1 MKTRVLGLLLYGLAL
16 LHSAVRVFRRARTRF
31 GRVPGTFMAN
41 DRHYLCWFH
50 NNMVYIIGDIYAG
63 FPQIRVFSE
72 FLQILQCHCLY
83 DKDGEY
89 VDSHRFTLVSVAR
102 DWLLD
107 KAIFTI
113 LDDVPLD
120 AESKEIVR
128 KLYQTFV
135 INVGRLDNE
144 C

>member
-16 LHSAVRVFRRARTRF
+16 LHSAVIVFLRAMTRL
-31 GRVPGTFMAN
+31 GGVPGTFMAN
-41 DRHYLCWFH
+41 DRHYLCWIR
-50 NNMVYIIGDIYAG
+50 NNVVYIFGDIYAG

-72 FLQILQCHCLY
+72 FLQVLQCHCLY

-89 VDSHRFTLVSVAR
+89 VDSHHFTLVSVAR

-107 KAIFTI
+107 KPIFTI

-135 INVGRLDNE
+135 IDVGRLDNE
-144 C
+144 